1 MFLLQI
7 LLAII
12 IGLNIIRL
20 FLELKKNEISLLTFS
35 IWLVFWLGALA
46 ISLFPNL
53 SSILAR
59 LLGIGRGADLI
70 IYFSLILI
78 FYFIFSFEVKAR
90 KIDQKIDQVV
100 RALSLAEK
108 DKKDDY

>member
-1 MFLLQI
+1 MLLLQI

-12 IGLNIIRL
+12 IGLIIIRL

-78 FYFIFSFEVKAR
+78 FYFIFSFEVR
-90 KIDQKIDQVV
+90 VRGIDQKIDQVV